1 MKFIYKVIAN
11 LYLLIIGTG
20 TQVPSKELHCSMKR
34 YVSLER
40 QIYNNFILINEG
52 PNNTLKL
59 IGIVSWNS
67 KTPCGNT
74 QVSRQTLHTEFDTF
88 WYRI

>member
-1 MKFIYKVIAN
+1 
-11 LYLLIIGTG
+11 
-20 TQVPSKELHCSMKR
+20 MKR
-34 YVSLER
+34 YVSLEC

-74 QVSRQTLHTEFDTF
+74 QVSRQTLHTEFVVTLNLKHLHK
-88 WYRI
+88 RKQELLM

>member
-1 MKFIYKVIAN
+1 MK
-11 LYLLIIGTG
+11 
-20 TQVPSKELHCSMKR
+20 S
-34 YVSLER
+34 YVSLGG
-40 QIYNNFILINEG
+40 QIYNNFIIINEG

-74 QVSRQTLHTEFDTF
+74 QVSRKISIQNLITFEFYT
-88 WYRI
+88 Y